1 MEASLCQEEIML
13 FEQDGKRAW
22 TRGKRSRVDL
32 LRAFLVLSKVQNVCP
47 IFWISWA
54 SWSREELS

>member
-32 LRAFLVLSKVQNVCP
+32 LRAFLVLGKV
-47 IFWISWA
+47 
-54 SWSREELS
+54 